1 MVLLL
6 VSMPLGVVA
15 LRVLVSIAI
24 YEFIHKAVGVLTFIV
39 LLYLFVFSKGVP
51 SLVLVS
57 RLLLIGVLIVLIF
70 VLLFVVHLLF
80 KP

>member
-1 MVLLL
+1 MILLL
-6 VSMPLGVVA
+6 VSMPLRVVA

-24 YEFIHKAVGVLTFIV
+24 CEFIHHAVGVLTLIV

-51 SLVLVS
+51 GLVLVS
-57 RLLLIGVLIVLIF
+57 RLLLIGVLIVLIL
-70 VLLFVVHLLF
+70 VLLFFVHLLF